1 MNEMEQYAERAIE
14 IINELYTERLDYE
27 SEYVPLIDAAHTLK
41 KYEGIGTVEE
51 FAALKQAENEGRLVE
66 LPRKVGDVVYHIS
79 KTRKSIQPMKI
90 TSIILHDGNI
100 MRFGW
105 RIEECDGFG
114 NIYLGNV
121 DGFRCCD
128 LGKTVFLTREA
139 AEAALAAKEGE
150 RE

>member
-27 SEYVPLIDAAHTLK
+27 SEYAPLIDAAHTLK

-51 FAALKQAENEGRLVE
+51 FAAYKQAVDFSKAKAKE
-66 LPRKVGDVVYHIS
+66 LKERIDARSAANYHDESKRVLIFEERRMAYLDVV
-79 KTRKSIQPMKI
+79 
-90 TSIILHDGNI
+90 
-100 MRFGW
+100 
-105 RIEECDGFG
+105 
-114 NIYLGNV
+114 
-121 DGFRCCD
+121 
-128 LGKTVFLTREA
+128 EA